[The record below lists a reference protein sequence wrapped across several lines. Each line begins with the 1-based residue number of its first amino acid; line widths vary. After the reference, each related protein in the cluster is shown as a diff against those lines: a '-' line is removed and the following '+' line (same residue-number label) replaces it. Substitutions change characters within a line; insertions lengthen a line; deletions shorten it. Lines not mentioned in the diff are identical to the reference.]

1 MIPERDNKKP
11 FYTIT
16 PRPDFDISVYECEYY
31 MCEAATHGCF
41 FCKHCTDI
49 FYDYTVGPY
58 ALVCDLNSIESYI
71 DCGLHCDNFK
81 ER

>member
-1 MIPERDNKKP
+1 MTSERENKKP
-11 FYTIT
+11 FFKLK

-31 MCEAATHGCF
+31 LCEAATHGCF
-41 FCKHCTDI
+41 FCKHCTAI